1 MDLKNNMQDLVMK
14 DSKLKLKYNILNKIG
29 EGSFGQIYKA
39 INRKT
44 QSQVAL
50 KIEFNSDDRTK
61 SNLILEVNILNR
73 LKGVAG
79 VPKIFSA
86 GKWQHGVFMEMEL
99 LGSSLQDESSKEFS
113 LP

>member
-1 MDLKNNMQDLVMK
+1 MDIKNKMQNQVMK

-44 QSQVAL
+44 KLQVAL
-50 KIEFNSDDRTK
+50 KIEFNSEERLK
-61 SNLILEVNILNR
+61 SNLAVEANILNH

-79 VPKIFSA
+79 VPKIFCA
-86 GKWQHGVFMEMEL
+86 GKW
-99 LGSSLQDESSKEFS
+99 
-113 LP
+113 

>member
-1 MDLKNNMQDLVMK
+1 MSNQVMK

-44 QSQVAL
+44 KSQVAL
-50 KIEFNSDDRTK
+50 KIEFYEEDRSK
-61 SNLILEVNILNR
+61 SNLALEINILNH

-86 GKWQHGVFMEMEL
+86 GKWDRGLYMEM
-99 LGSSLQDESSKEFS
+99 
-113 LP
+113 